1 MDIVEKYELFS
12 NIGYISAII
21 FFIVTVILFFAL
33 KIVNVFGYL
42 TGITR
47 KKAISK
53 IKMKNENSDNN
64 GNNFITDKINS
75 SNINNRKYTSEIEN
89 DETYMLN
96 NNETTL
102 LDSNQRIN
110 VKFEIIKDITFIHT
124 NVNI

>member
-1 MDIVEKYELFS
+1 
-12 NIGYISAII
+12 
-21 FFIVTVILFFAL
+21 
-33 KIVNVFGYL
+33 
-42 TGITR
+42 
-47 KKAISK
+47 
-53 IKMKNENSDNN
+53 MKNENSDNN